1 MKLSLF
7 NLHNYRDRV
16 IISKPFV
23 SNYTA
28 LLGSP
33 ITLGNINFIANDG
46 IRTEQIVNYPQT
58 MPLYCDGTA
67 APSYAIVSEDYNSNY
82 IVSRWWVIGSQI
94 LRNGQARL
102 SLLRDVLADYDD
114 VIKKKPMFIK
124 KGWVNSVNDP
134 AVLNSEDMTFSQIK
148 KQELPIKDKSNSAWY
163 VGYLSKD
170 FTSDSFAIPPANLNI
185 TGTYSSVDA
194 YGYSK
199 YNASKPFI
207 TEDFNDFIV
216 NYYYYAR
223 HNLFGVAALYK
234 IGWDNNGNAKTP
246 WSNDGY
252 APNQITESVLAY
264 GIGTK
269 NDTKNPRG
277 IPLKTPS
284 GNIIDA
290 SNHMWSRAQQ
300 AGNWIASARSL
311 LGSHSN
317 TETQALLNEDGKIY
331 QLGTAIKKVR
341 LERISIS
348 TTYEVANGNA
358 FAQTILSYAQ
368 GYSGFDTTKDIY
380 GNYTS
385 ISYTTTGYIVHLD
398 PVNVN
403 TIDFTIPSNRAKLE
417 KEPFDMFAIPAHKL
431 QFSGLD
437 VYTSPELCR
446 KMVAQII
453 RKLPKGKDGSL
464 LYDIQ
469 LLPYCPY
476 DDYIFP
482 SEGSISMAKIPNTD
496 TITNYESIYDEETG
510 EYGLILFMTNNE
522 FRKTVFT
529 NTIKVPKEPL
539 QYKVDSQ
546 TKMYRLCS
554 PNYNGQFEF
563 SAEKNNGVQGW
574 NIDFTYKP
582 YMPYIRVA
590 PIFGRL
596 YGQDFGDARGL
607 ICGGDFSIS
616 QTNDMWE
623 QYQLQNKNYQNI
635 FDRQITNMEV
645 NNAVQREQEKWGIG
659 IGTIQG
665 AVSGAM
671 GGSMVGGVP
680 GAVAGAAVGG
690 ISSGAGGYLDRTL
703 NERLRSEAMSYA
715 RDQFTYNLQQI
726 KALPYSL
733 TKIGA
738 QNVNYKYFPFLEIYE
753 STETEAAALTNK
765 IKWNGMTIMRI
776 GTIPD
781 FIKTTEDD
789 IGTFIQATPLRITT
803 YTAEDKTEDGIEG
816 ASLFLDVI
824 AAELEQGV
832 YYK

>member
-16 IISKPFV
+16 IISRPLV

-33 ITLGNINFIANDG
+33 ITISNINFIANDG

-67 APSYAIVSEDYNSNY
+67 APSYVIVSEDYNSNY

-124 KGWVNSVNDP
+124 KGWINSVNDP
-134 AVLNSEDMTFSQIK
+134 AVLNSEDMTFNQIK
-148 KQELPIKDKSNSAWY
+148 KQELPIKDKSGAAWY

-170 FTSDSFAIPPANLNI
+170 LKEDKTITVPASNLIISGDYTNS
-185 TGTYSSVDA
+185 TYPYGIYDA
-194 YGYSK
+194 SNPYISEDYS
-199 YNASKPFI
+199 
-207 TEDFNDFIV
+207 DFIV
-216 NYYYYAR
+216 NFAICDQG
-223 HNLFGVAALYK
+223 LFNATSY
-234 IGWDNNGNAKTP
+234 IMGWDKNGNATTP
-246 WSNDGY
+246 YARDGWSNNVNGF
-252 APNQITESVLAY
+252 AY
-264 GIGTK
+264 GVLSSNVAEGVRYNGDDPVGLINHVWTK
-269 NDTKNPRG
+269 AQADA
-277 IPLKTPS
+277 KT
-284 GNIIDA
+284 
-290 SNHMWSRAQQ
+290 Q
-300 AGNWIASARSL
+300 NWVVRARSIMR
-311 LGSHSN
+311 SHSAAD
-317 TETQALLNEDGKIY
+317 TETLLREQGKIY
-331 QLGTAIKKVR
+331 KFGNVYKRVNITSYPYK
-341 LERISIS
+341 S
-348 TTYEVANGNA
+348 TRVVYNGDVFTNGIIA
-358 FAQTILSYAQ
+358 YA
-368 GYSGFDTTKDIY
+368 
-380 GNYTS
+380 TS
-385 ISYTTTGYIVHLD
+385 FG
-398 PVNVN
+398 NVN
-403 TIDFTIPSNRAKLE
+403 KDSITDYAVRINYNTTVYVVNLIEIPDASAEFILAANRAHLTN
-417 KEPFDMFAIPAHKL
+417 EPFDMFAIPATSCKIL
-431 QFSGLD
+431 GTDLSA
-437 VYTSPELCR
+437 TSPSLCR
-446 KMVAQII
+446 SMVAGII
-453 RKLPKGKDGSL
+453 EALPKGNATQL
-464 LYDIQ
+464 FDIQ
-469 LLPYCPY
+469 LVPYCPFP
-476 DDYIFP
+476 DYILGDTE
-482 SEGSISMAKIPNTD
+482 EGINLTAFGAQGDKAYRDFT
-496 TITNYESIYDEETG
+496 TVGVGG
-510 EYGLILFMTNNE
+510 EVGIILYASNNE

-529 NTIKVPKEPL
+529 NPITVPTEPL

-563 SAEKNNGVQGW
+563 SAEKNGGVQGW

-607 ICGGDFSIS
+607 ICGGDFSIT
-616 QTNDMWE
+616 QTNDVWE
-623 QYQLQNKNYQNI
+623 QYQLENKNYQAI

-645 NNAVQREQEKWGIG
+645 NNSVQRRLERVNLI
-659 IGTIQG
+659 TG
-665 AVSGAM
+665 AASGGVSGGLAGNMM
-671 GGSMVGGVP
+671 GGGLIGLATGM
-680 GAVAGAAVGG
+680 AGFAISGLGG
-690 ISSGAGGYLDRTL
+690 IQDFKL
-703 NERLRSEAMSYA
+703 NDMLRNEAVDYA
-715 RDQFTYNLQQI
+715 KDQFGYQLQQI
-726 KALPYSL
+726 QAMPYTL
-733 TKIGA
+733 NKVGV

>member
-16 IISKPFV
+16 IISRPLV
-23 SNYTA
+23 SNYTS

-33 ITLGNINFIANDG
+33 ITLNNINFIANDG

-67 APSYAIVSEDYNSNY
+67 APSYVIVSEDYNSNY

-134 AVLNSEDMTFSQIK
+134 AVLNNEDMTFSQIK

-170 FTSDSFAIPPANLNI
+170 FTSKDFAIPPANLNI
-185 TGTYSSVDA
+185 TGTYSSEDA
-194 YGYSK
+194 YTYSK

-216 NYYYYAR
+216 NYYYYVR
-223 HNLFGVAALYK
+223 NVFGVGALYK

-252 APNQITESVLAY
+252 APNQLTQVALAY

-269 NDTKNPRG
+269 DDVNHPRG
-277 IPLKTPS
+277 ISMTS
-284 GNIIDA
+284 GDIVAA
-290 SNHMWSRAQQ
+290 SNHMWIKAQQ
-300 AGNWIASARSL
+300 SGNWIASARSL

-317 TETQALLNEDGKIY
+317 SETATLLNEDGKIY

-341 LERISIS
+341 LERISVS
-348 TTYEVANGNA
+348 TTYEIANGDA
-358 FAQTILSYAQ
+358 FAQTILAYAK
-368 GYSGFDTTKDIY
+368 GYSGFTTNKDIY

-398 PVNVN
+398 AVNVN
-403 TIDFTIPSNRAKLE
+403 TINFSIPTTRAKLE
-417 KEPFDMFAIPAHKL
+417 KEPFDMFAIPAHRL
-431 QFSGLD
+431 QFGDLD
-437 VYTSPELCR
+437 EYTSPELCR
-446 KMVAQII
+446 KMVTQII
-453 RKLPKGKDGSL
+453 KGLPKGEGGSL

-482 SEGSISMAKIPNTD
+482 TEGSISMVKIPNTD
-496 TITNYESIYDEETG
+496 NITNFASAYDAETG
-510 EYGLILFMTNNE
+510 EHGFILFMTNNE

-529 NTIKVPKEPL
+529 NPITVPTEPL

-546 TKMYRLCS
+546 TKMYRLVS

-607 ICGGDFSIS
+607 ICGGDFSIT
-616 QTNDMWE
+616 QTNDVWE

-645 NNAVQREQEKWGIG
+645 NNAVQRELENWS
-659 IGTIQG
+659 IGTGAFSG
-665 AVSGAM
+665 AVSGGM
-671 GGSMVGGVP
+671 TGGMTFGIPGAIVGGV
-680 GAVAGAAVGG
+680 AGAGF
-690 ISSGAGGYLDRTL
+690 SGAGGYMDWKL
-703 NERLRSEAMSYA
+703 NERLRGEAMSYA

-733 TKIGA
+733 TKVGS

-781 FIKTTEDD
+781 FIKTTEND

-803 YTAEDKTEDGIEG
+803 YIAEDKTEDGIEG

>member
-16 IISKPFV
+16 IISRPLV

-33 ITLGNINFIANDG
+33 ITLSNINFIANDG

-67 APSYAIVSEDYNSNY
+67 APSYAIITEDYNSNY

-163 VGYLSKD
+163 VGYLSKN
-170 FTSDSFAIPPANLNI
+170 FTSKEFAIPPANLNI
-185 TGTYSSVDA
+185 TGTYSSEDA
-194 YGYSK
+194 YDYSK

-216 NYYYYAR
+216 NYYYYVR
-223 HNLFGVAALYK
+223 NIFGVGALYK

-252 APNQITESVLAY
+252 APNQFTQAALAY

-269 NDTKNPRG
+269 DDVNHPRG
-277 IPLKTPS
+277 IPLTS
-284 GNIIDA
+284 GDIIAA

-300 AGNWIASARSL
+300 SGNWIASARSL

-317 TETQALLNEDGKIY
+317 TETAALLNEDGKIY

-341 LERISIS
+341 LERISVS
-348 TTYEVANGNA
+348 TTYEVANGNP

-368 GYSGFDTTKDIY
+368 SYSGFTTNKDVY

-398 PVNVN
+398 AVNVN
-403 TIDFTIPSNRAKLE
+403 TINFNIPTTRAKLE
-417 KEPFDMFAIPAHKL
+417 KEPFDMFAIPAHRL
-431 QFSGLD
+431 QFGDLD
-437 VYTSPELCR
+437 EYTSPELCR

-453 RKLPKGKDGSL
+453 KGLPKGNEGSL

-482 SEGSISMAKIPNTD
+482 AEGSISMEKIPNTD
-496 TITNYESIYDEETG
+496 DITNFVSAYDTQTG
-510 EYGLILFMTNNE
+510 EHGFILFMRNNE

-529 NTIKVPKEPL
+529 NTITVPKEPL

-607 ICGGDFSIS
+607 ICGGDFSIT
-616 QTNDMWE
+616 QTNDVWE

-645 NNAVQREQEKWGIG
+645 NNAVQRELENWGIG
-659 IGTIQG
+659 AGLLSGVAT
-665 AVSGAM
+665 GAM
-671 GGSMVGGVP
+671 GGNMIGGLP
-680 GAVAGAAVGG
+680 GAIGMGVLSAGL
-690 ISSGAGGYLDRTL
+690 SGAGGYMDWKL
-703 NERLRSEAMSYA
+703 NERLRGEAMSYA

-733 TKIGA
+733 TKVGS

-753 STETEAAALTNK
+753 STETEAAALINK

>member
-16 IISKPFV
+16 IISKPLI
-23 SNYTA
+23 SDYTA

-67 APSYAIVSEDYNSNY
+67 APSYVIVSEDYNSNY

-114 VIKKKPMFIK
+114 VIKKKTMFIK

-134 AVLNSEDMTFSQIK
+134 AALNSEDMTFNQIK
-148 KQELPIKDKSNSAWY
+148 KQELPIKDKSGAAWY

-170 FTSDSFAIPPANLNI
+170 FTSKEFAIPPADAGVM
-185 TGTYSSVDA
+185 GTYSSEES
-194 YGYSK
+194 YTYSK
-199 YNASKPFI
+199 YNASKPFLS
-207 TEDFNDFIV
+207 ENFNDFIV
-216 NYYYYAR
+216 NYYFYGRDA
-223 HNLFGVAALYK
+223 LWGVGRLYK
-234 IGWDNNGNAKTP
+234 IGWDKNGNAKTP
-246 WSNDGY
+246 WTNDGY
-252 APNQITESVLAY
+252 KEDQATQAVLAY
-264 GIGTK
+264 GIGAK
-269 NDTKNPRG
+269 DDTKNPRG
-277 IPLKTPS
+277 IPLTS
-284 GNIIDA
+284 GDFGSA
-290 SNHMWSRAQQ
+290 SNHMWSRAQT

-311 LGSHSN
+311 LGSHSTSEIKMLEQEN
-317 TETQALLNEDGKIY
+317 GKIY
-331 QLGTAIKKVR
+331 QFGTAIKKVR
-341 LERISIS
+341 LEPITISN
-348 TTYEVANGNA
+348 TLEVANGDA

-368 GYSGFDTTKDIY
+368 GYSGFTTTSNVF

-403 TIDFTIPSNRAKLE
+403 TINFTIPANRVHLQ
-417 KEPFDMFAIPAHKL
+417 KEPFDMFAIPAHTI
-431 QFSGLD
+431 QFYNTYEETD
-437 VYTSPELCR
+437 PELCR

-453 RKLPKGKDGSL
+453 AGLPKGEGGSL

-469 LLPYCPY
+469 LVPYCPF

-482 SEGSISMAKIPNTD
+482 EQGSISLAGIPNSD
-496 TITNYESIYDEETG
+496 SITNWETVYDVDTQSH
-510 EYGLILFMTNNE
+510 GLILFMRNNE

-529 NTIKVPKEPL
+529 NPITVPTDPL
-539 QYKVDSQ
+539 QFKIDAQ

-616 QTNDMWE
+616 QTNDAWE
-623 QYQLQNKNYQNI
+623 QYQLTNKNYQNI

-645 NNAVQREQEKWGIG
+645 NNAVQREQEKWGISA
-659 IGTIQG
+659 GTVQG
-665 AVSGAM
+665 TVSGAI
-671 GGSMVGGVP
+671 GGGMSFGP
-680 GAVAGAAVGG
+680 WGALAGAVGG
-690 ISSGAGGYLDRTL
+690 GLASGAAGYYDRVL
-703 NERLRSEAMSYA
+703 NEKLRSEAMSYA

-733 TKIGA
+733 TKVGS

-753 STETEAAALTNK
+753 ATETEAAALTNK

-776 GTIPD
+776 GAIPD

-803 YTAEDKTEDGIEG
+803 YTAEDKAEDGIEG